1 MGSLKGKSISKSY
14 QRILQTPSEISN
26 TTLKSVET
34 GSGNATSMSLSTDK
48 AEFLK
53 VGIGT
58 GGAQPDGL
66 LHVLSASAGSVTSS
80 SFANQITIENSGDS
94 GLSILSGATGSGN
107 IYFGD
112 VNDNDVGKIVYDHS
126 DNVMVFGT
134 SGSDKMRLD
143 QQGNLNISGTL
154 SQSDD
159 RFDLIERFEKA
170 PTLGITDAIVTQSS
184 SATTAV
190 TLNAKYGIITMQAVD
205 LAATDSVEFTFN
217 NTFIYGTTSQVL
229 VNIYNGG
236 TIADNAIINI
246 MTHDVADGSCKIR
259 LATNATDVVS
269 QTFKIYFIVDPYI
282 IPNQNFVIGG
292 ANAGTLQSSSNVK
305 RDVSFAGIKLNTGT
319 TDNDTTIITPR
330 DGETESPPGA
340 DSSAWAAVGFGTENK
355 VEFKTAVSTSST
367 ITDMSFWAGLKLTE
381 VGAYATDA
389 NQAYFLWA
397 TNDDQGAL
405 TTNGNLHFVY
415 SVAGTDYI
423 TDLGITITASTVYR
437 LRIIFD
443 EGRRI
448 SVFVNNT
455 QYGLVTTAT
464 AGGATQSVASTKSLA
479 MTDDIDFLSF
489 IGVQTLTTASRII
502 QVGYIK
508 LSRDLYE

>member
-159 RFDLIERFEKA
+159 RYELIENFVQI
-170 PTLGITDAIVTQSS
+170 PTTQTSS
-184 SATTAV
+184 VNQETGATTAV
-190 TLNAKYGIITMQAVD
+190 TLNSKHGQIIMQSVD
-205 LAATDSVEFTFN
+205 LAATDTVEFTLN
-217 NTFIYGTTSQVL
+217 NNLI
-229 VNIYNGG
+229 VNGSNVVVTLKDGASA
-236 TIADNAIINI
+236 IADNAIINVMVNDI
-246 MTHDVADGSCKIR
+246 TAGSCKIR
-259 LATNATDVVS
+259 LGTNATDVSGMVY
-269 QTFKIYFIVDPYI
+269 TLLFDIDPHI
-282 IPNQNFVIGG
+282 IANQNLSIAGLDGG
-292 ANAGTLQSSSNVK
+292 SSVMGSDK
-305 RDVSFAGIKLNTGT
+305 ITRHSDFAGIKLLTGT
-319 TDNDTTIITPR
+319 TNNDRTILVPRTDTELPDSFTP
-330 DGETESPPGA
+330 
-340 DSSAWAAVGFGTENK
+340 SAWGSVGFGTENQ
-355 VEFKTAVSTSST
+355 VIFNSSIAT
-367 ITDMSFWAGLKLTE
+367 GSSVADMAFLAGLKIRSDIFDLGSDNDQAFFFYDTTDTI
-381 VGAYATDA
+381 AT
-389 NQAYFLWA
+389 
-397 TNDDQGAL
+397 L
-405 TTNGNLHFVY
+405 TTNANLHFGY
-415 SVAGTDYI
+415 SVSGTDYI
-423 TDLGITITASTVYR
+423 TNLGIAVTANTVYR

-479 MTDDIDFLSF
+479 LTNDVNLKPQV
-489 IGVQTLTTASRII
+489 GVATRTTAAKNI
-502 QVGYIK
+502 QVGFIK
-508 LSRDLYE
+508 LSRNLYE